1 MPEHLSPASL
11 CPSLNPEPA
20 GLGCPCPSVHFG
32 VSFVGKHWRMG
43 APLHTLPLAPFTT
56 ASPYSSPDSS
66 MGHCM
71 PSRCPEQPDSLGLM
85 LSHYWRIPDAS
96 SLAPHWVSTPMGLPR
111 ELRQSE
117 HWGLP
122 PSPCPK
128 ALASLKRPFSA
139 QTGAAVCAMGGS
151 PVTLP
156 GGCILSTHWC
166 LWLCPFPSLI
176 PHGSQSTVPSS
187 TLGCRDSGH
196 SSIGK
201 CSPVS
206 PSAQRLLRELLPDQP
221 TPQDSMP
228 GLACQGQQIQL
239 LTHHCGISL
248 WGQSHP
254 ETAPAANC
262 MGAGEQSNQGEG
274 SQHRASL
281 PGTGSGQ
288 H

>member
-1 MPEHLSPASL
+1 MLWIKLCTLRGSPWGQGAGGGGEGRMPEHLSPASL

-56 ASPYSSPDSS
+56 ASPYGSPDSS

-128 ALASLKRPFSA
+128 ALASLKRPFPA

-156 GGCILSTHWC
+156 GGCILSTH
-166 LWLCPFPSLI
+166 
-176 PHGSQSTVPSS
+176 
-187 TLGCRDSGH
+187 
-196 SSIGK
+196 
-201 CSPVS
+201 
-206 PSAQRLLRELLPDQP
+206 
-221 TPQDSMP
+221 
-228 GLACQGQQIQL
+228 
-239 LTHHCGISL
+239 
-248 WGQSHP
+248 
-254 ETAPAANC
+254 
-262 MGAGEQSNQGEG
+262 
-274 SQHRASL
+274 
-281 PGTGSGQ
+281 
-288 H
+288 